1 MGIIAAGQIT
11 VVDLSDA
18 PVLNTFITASRPTTQ
33 TYSKDSRT
41 YNPSYA
47 STPQVLTLKVTKA
60 GSTAN
65 IIDSISSLHWFVV
78 DGPIKTEITSKD
90 NSANE
95 YISGTHNEILTTK
108 LDIDLNK
115 GSKRYEVMGIWPD
128 PSTGLDVQFGG
139 YIDLLLTQNGATG
152 PQGDTGNGIANTV
165 ITYGLSMS
173 DTTEPATWSSDRP
186 ALVKGMYLWTRTVII
201 YTNGESTT
209 SY

>member
-18 PVLNTFITASRPTTQ
+18 PVLNTSITASRSTTQ
-33 TYSKDSRT
+33 TYSKDSGT
-41 YNPSYA
+41 YKPSYA
-47 STPQVLTLKVTKA
+47 STPQVLTLKLTKA

-95 YISGTHNEILTTK
+95 YISGTRNEILTTK

-115 GSKRYEVMGIWPD
+115 GSKRYEVMGI
-128 PSTGLDVQFGG
+128 
-139 YIDLLLTQNGATG
+139 
-152 PQGDTGNGIANTV
+152 
-165 ITYGLSMS
+165 
-173 DTTEPATWSSDRP
+173 
-186 ALVKGMYLWTRTVII
+186 
-201 YTNGESTT
+201 
-209 SY
+209 